1 MFSRLLEQPSGS
13 CLLLGPRGTGKSTWL
28 RSRFPSAL
36 VLDLLDFATY
46 TELLTRPDRLGQ
58 IVAAAPESTVVIDE
72 VQRVP
77 ELLNEVHR
85 LIEERGTQ
93 FVLTGS
99 SARKLR
105 RSGVNLLAGRARTM
119 AMHPLTAVEL
129 GSSFNLRRSITLG
142 HLPTVHVADDPEHY
156 LAGYVGT
163 YLREEVVAEAMT
175 RNLAAF
181 TRFLTAASFCQGA
194 VLSMTTVARECGVN
208 RKTVESYFDLLE
220 DLLIAFRLP
229 VFQRRAKRALT
240 SHPKFYFFDAGV
252 YRAIRPKGPLDPM
265 EEIDGAAIETLV
277 VQDLRAINDGL
288 QLGYTLSFWRTRA
301 GQEVDFVL
309 YGERGLVAIEVKR
322 SSQYNDRDLTGLR
335 AFGEDYPMAERYLFY
350 GGERPYKID
359 GIRIVPLAEA
369 LPTLP
374 TLLHAGATLA
384 SSDKAS

>member
-1 MFSRLLEQPSGS
+1 MFARLLQPPTGS

-28 RSRFPSAL
+28 RSCFPDAL

-46 TELLTRPDRLGQ
+46 TELLTRPDRLAQ
-58 IVAAAPESTVVIDE
+58 IVAGAPETTVVIDE

-77 ELLNEVHR
+77 ALLNEVHR

-105 RSGVNLLAGRARTM
+105 RNRVNLLAGRARTLS
-119 AMHPLTAVEL
+119 MHPLTAVEL
-129 GSSFNLRRSITLG
+129 GSSFDLRRSITLG
-142 HLPTVHVADDPEHY
+142 HLPTVHVADDPARY

-175 RNLAAF
+175 RNLDAF
-181 TRFLTAASFCQGA
+181 TRFLTAASFSQAG
-194 VLSMTTVARECGVN
+194 VLSTATVARECGVN
-208 RKTVESYFDLLE
+208 RKTVESYFDLLG

-240 SHPKFYFFDAGV
+240 THPKFYFFDAGV
-252 YRAIRPKGPLDPM
+252 YRAIRPKGALDPV

-277 VQDLRAINDGL
+277 AQELRAINDSL
-288 QLGYTLSFWRTRA
+288 ELGYAMSFWRTSA

-322 SSQYNDRDLTGLR
+322 SSRYNERDLASLR
-335 AFGEDYPMAERYLFY
+335 TFGEDYPMAERYLMY
-350 GGERPYKID
+350 GGERTYEAD
-359 GIRIVPLAEA
+359 GIRVVPLAQA
-369 LPTLP
+369 LPMLP
-374 TLLHAGATLA
+374 TILHADAA
-384 SSDKAS
+384 NSA